1 MSESDKITK
10 NAKSNLAFTLL
21 DLPPEKRIHMAQFY
35 AFCRIVDDIV
45 DEPGM
50 TPQDRHTALDRWADI
65 ITGKAKDTLTGIE
78 KEVYQLVSEL
88 N

>member
-1 MSESDKITK
+1 MSEADTITK

-21 DLPPEKRIHMAQFY
+21 DLPPEKRMQMAQFY

-50 TPQDRHTALDRWADI
+50 SA
-65 ITGKAKDTLTGIE
+65 E
-78 KEVYQLVSEL
+78 
-88 N
+88 